1 MFHNDVL
8 AVLPADTMCEPGP
21 VAKYFGVTE
30 RTLADWRRAG
40 SGPPYIR
47 CGHKTIRYL
56 AGSVRE
62 YARNSQVASTS
73 QESAR
78 ALNAA

>member
-1 MFHNDVL
+1 MFDNDMF
-8 AVLPADTMCEPGP
+8 ATLPADTLCNPDP
-21 VAKYFGVTE
+21 VAKYYGVTE

-56 AGSVRE
+56 AGSVRD
-62 YARNSQVASTS
+62 YAHDSQVASTS
-73 QESAR
+73 QESAV
-78 ALNAA
+78 A